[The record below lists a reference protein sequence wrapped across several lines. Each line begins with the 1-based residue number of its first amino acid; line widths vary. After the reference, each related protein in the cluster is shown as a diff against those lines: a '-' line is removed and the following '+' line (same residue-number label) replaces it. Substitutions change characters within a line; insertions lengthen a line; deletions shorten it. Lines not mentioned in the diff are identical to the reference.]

1 MQQASELKFR
11 LTAGTHTCNPSYW
24 GGKDLKNHNLK
35 PTWKK
40 VSETPISINKLGL
53 VMLRCIPSQL
63 GGNVRGSWSK
73 AEKIKRISL

>member
-1 MQQASELKFR
+1 VRYF
-11 LTAGTHTCNPSYW
+11 
-24 GGKDLKNHNLK
+24 GKNFVLYGKIPATREAENGKISSQHQTRQNI
-35 PTWKK
+35 
-40 VSETPISINKLGL
+40 SETPISINKLGL

>member
-1 MQQASELKFR
+1 MERYQLPERQRMGRSL
-11 LTAGTHTCNPSYW
+11 LNI
-24 GGKDLKNHNLK
+24 
-35 PTWKK
+35 
-40 VSETPISINKLGL
+40 SETPISINKLGL